1 MPATSMQMLN
11 AAQLTNITQFIQIL
25 SHLQCHICCYL
36 VLLWYFELFS
46 SNWNLEFS
54 NMLQSLD
61 SGSHAA
67 VG

>member
-1 MPATSMQMLN
+1 MWN
-11 AAQLTNITQFIQIL
+11 A
-25 SHLQCHICCYL
+25 CHIYANAQCCSIDQYYPIQLNTQSFTMWYL
-36 VLLWYFELFS
+36 VLLWYFELFP

-67 VG
+67 LG